1 MNGVYASYRHRNTK
15 TPKVIRFTCPDGT
28 RTEILRERIARPP
41 FSHSHHHPEKPVRNC
56 IGGKHKKWRLIRW
69 WRAAWSTG
77 GVKLHSFK
85 LWGTERAESKEHVLA
100 LVSTCLIGPHQPRR
114 RKISG
119 AHDMTRNALLIKT
132 FKLNGGAL

>member
-1 MNGVYASYRHRNTK
+1 MERKEMSKRGGRNGMNGVYASYRHRNTK

-85 LWGTERAESKEHVLA
+85 LWGTERAESKNMSWLWLA
-100 LVSTCLIGPHQPRR
+100 P
-114 RKISG
+114 
-119 AHDMTRNALLIKT
+119 A
-132 FKLNGGAL
+132 